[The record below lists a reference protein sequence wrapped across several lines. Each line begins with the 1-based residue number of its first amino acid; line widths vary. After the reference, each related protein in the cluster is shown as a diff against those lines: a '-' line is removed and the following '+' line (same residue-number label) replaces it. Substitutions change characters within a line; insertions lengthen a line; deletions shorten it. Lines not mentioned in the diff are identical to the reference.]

1 MQKTGKNEQE
11 PTPEKIFEISFSFA
25 PNRVLVAGVDLEV
38 FTHIANGRHTAGEI
52 AQAASASLR
61 GMEMLLNSLTG
72 LGFLSKSNGSY
83 HLVPVSEMFLVKNKP
98 SYNGDFVQHSDGL
111 WESWGNLTDIVRTGK
126 PYTALNEEQGVE
138 FFQKLVVQLFPMSYP
153 GARVA
158 AEALG
163 VGREWKGLEILD
175 VAAGSGAWSIAF
187 AERDP
192 DTKVTVQDW
201 PDIIE
206 VAKNFVE
213 RFKLSDRYSY
223 LAGDLN
229 DVDFGKEKFDL
240 VILGH
245 ICHSEGEA
253 NSRKLISRAY
263 RALKPGGKLLIA
275 EMVPDDERK
284 SEVFPLLFA
293 LNMLIHSTDGN
304 TFTMKE
310 YREWLTESGFNDI
323 KTIDAPGPS
332 PLIVAGK

>member
-1 MQKTGKNEQE
+1 MQKTEKNEQE
-11 PTPEKIFEISFSFA
+11 TTPEKIFEISFSFA
-25 PNRVLVAGVDLEV
+25 PNRVLVAGVDLEI
-38 FTHIANGRHTAGEI
+38 FTHIANGKHTAKEI
-52 AQAASASLR
+52 AEASSASQR

-83 HLVPVSEMFLVKNKP
+83 HLMPISEMFLVKNKP
-98 SYNGDFVQHSDGL
+98 SYYGDFVQHSDGL
-111 WESWGNLTDIVRTGK
+111 WESWGNLTDVVRTGK
-126 PYTALNEEQGVE
+126 PYKAVNEEQGIE

-158 AEALG
+158 AEVLG
-163 VGREWKGLEILD
+163 VGKEWKGLDILD

-201 PDIIE
+201 PDILD
-206 VAKNFVE
+206 VAKKFVE
-213 RFKLSDRYSY
+213 KFKLSDRYSY
-223 LAGDLN
+223 LPGDLN
-229 DVDFGKEKFDL
+229 KVDFGQEKYDL

-245 ICHSEGEA
+245 ICHSEGEVS
-253 NSRKLISRAY
+253 SRKLISRAY
-263 RALKPGGKLLIA
+263 SALKPGGKLLIA
-275 EMVPDDERK
+275 DMVPDDERK

-293 LNMLIHSTDGN
+293 VNMLIHTTNGN

-310 YREWLTESGFNDI
+310 YTEWLTESGFSDI

-332 PLIVAGK
+332 PLIVASK